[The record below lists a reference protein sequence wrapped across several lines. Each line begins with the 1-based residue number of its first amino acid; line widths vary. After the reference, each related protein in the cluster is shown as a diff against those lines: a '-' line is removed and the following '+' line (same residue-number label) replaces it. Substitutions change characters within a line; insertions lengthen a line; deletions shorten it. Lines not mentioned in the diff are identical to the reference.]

1 MYGYIHRSDT
11 WRANDIYGSIH
22 RSDTWRGNDN
32 MYTYTNTHIYIEV
45 TPGRQSRIVIQG
57 EDVTQSP
64 EAVLIRQALK

>member
-1 MYGYIHRSDT
+1 M
-11 WRANDIYGSIH
+11 DIYTEVTPGGQMTYMDLYIEVTPGGEMTICIH
-22 RSDTWRGNDN
+22 IQI
-32 MYTYTNTHIYIEV
+32 HIYIEV